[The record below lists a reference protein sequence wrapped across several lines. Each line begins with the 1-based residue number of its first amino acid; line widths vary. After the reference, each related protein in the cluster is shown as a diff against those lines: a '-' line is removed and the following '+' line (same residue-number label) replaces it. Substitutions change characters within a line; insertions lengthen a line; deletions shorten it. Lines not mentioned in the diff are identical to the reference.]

1 MEELQPYA
9 KTITINCVTY
19 HGTEDWGDDG
29 LVRITFTDGE
39 FVVKSDLFEP
49 ADLAYAWDQAEHR
62 LRFHVANRAA
72 QMALI

>member
-9 KTITINCVTY
+9 EFVTINCVTY
-19 HGTEDWGDDG
+19 HGTEVWGDDG
-29 LVRITFTDGE
+29 LVRVTFTGGSWR
-39 FVVKSDLFEP
+39 VSSDLFEP
-49 ADLAYAWDQAEHR
+49 ADLPHAWDQAEHR